1 MCSAACQRKWNAN
14 ENGNGKASW
23 CALTDNYL
31 SLKILKGKV
40 KVFMLK
46 KIYFAKFLATTNMK
60 KTEQNQWKLKE
71 N

>member
-31 SLKILKGKV
+31 SLKNPERKSQSFYVEKDL
-40 KVFMLK
+40 FR
-46 KIYFAKFLATTNMK
+46 KIPCN
-60 KTEQNQWKLKE
+60 N
-71 N
+71 